1 VLLGGGPEAAA
12 LQARIDAVGL
22 NGRVCLAGYQDDMAS
37 WFARLSVLALS
48 SRSEGT
54 PMALLEAMRAGVPIV
69 ACAVGGVPDMIE
81 DGVNG
86 LLAPPGDAAMLSR
99 QIERLLA
106 DAGFA
111 ERLAAAGRLR
121 QERDYDLAKLAA
133 RWQRFYALARE
144 GAPC

>member
-1 VLLGGGPEAAA
+1 
-12 LQARIDAVGL
+12 
-22 NGRVCLAGYQDDMAS
+22 MAS

-48 SRSEGT
+48 SRTEGT
-54 PMALLEAMRAGVPIV
+54 PMVLLEAMRASVPIV

-86 LLAPPGDAAMLSR
+86 LLAPPGDADMLAK

-106 DAGFA
+106 DADFA
-111 ERLAAAGRLR
+111 GRLAAAGHLR
-121 QERDYDLAKLAA
+121 QARDYDLAKLAA
-133 RWQRFYALARE
+133 RWQRFYALAQEE